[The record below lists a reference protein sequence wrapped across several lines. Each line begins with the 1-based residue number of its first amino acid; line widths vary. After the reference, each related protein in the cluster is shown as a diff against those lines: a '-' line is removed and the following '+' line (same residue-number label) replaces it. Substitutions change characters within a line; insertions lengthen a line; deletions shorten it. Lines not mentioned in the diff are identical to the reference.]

1 MTANLDILLIE
12 DDNIEIMKI
21 HRAIKFLNLEHHI
34 TEANNGIDAL
44 NILKKKVRLP
54 DIILLDLNIPKMNGI
69 EFLSVL
75 KDNPVLNNIP
85 TIILTTSNNRQDLTE
100 CYKQGIA
107 GYLLKPLRYEDYVL
121 KIEKLLSYWSIN
133 ELVS

>member
-1 MTANLDILLIE
+1 MTPILNILLIE
-12 DDNIEIMKI
+12 DDKIEIMKI
-21 HRAIKFLNLEHHI
+21 HRTIKSLSLKHHL
-34 TEANNGIDAL
+34 TEVDNGIDAL
-44 NILKKKVRLP
+44 NILNGMEDLP

-75 KDNPVLNNIP
+75 KANPNLNSIP
-85 TIILTTSNNRQDLTE
+85 IIILTTSNNRKDLMQ
-100 CYKQGIA
+100 CYKFGIS